1 MSPAMTDLDQPSP
14 PPGWAATLELAYGR
28 AGARTIPT
36 HRAHSGPLRVQKH
49 FEPEPGL
56 CEHILVHPPG
66 GIAGGD
72 RLAIAIDV
80 GPETRVRLTTPG
92 ATRWYR
98 GDDPASQHITATVS
112 AGATLELLPHPHLV
126 FDGARATNHLTLDLA
141 NDSTFIGWDLVGLGR
156 PAGDHPFTTGHWSS
170 HLELK
175 RAGRLVYADH
185 LDLPADTPLRT
196 SHLGLAG
203 HLAFGTALFVG
214 PRAAP
219 ELVDALRKHPTDLAS
234 GVTLTSEG
242 LITTRALSPSAEA
255 IHGWFMALW
264 AIALPQ
270 LTGRPAHPPRIWR
283 T

>member
-1 MSPAMTDLDQPSP
+1 MTDLDQPSP

-72 RLAIAIDV
+72 RLSIAIDV
-80 GPETRVRLTTPG
+80 GAESRVRLTTPG

-98 GDDPASQHITATVS
+98 GDSPASQHITARV
-112 AGATLELLPHPHLV
+112 AAAATLELLPHPHLV
-126 FDGARATNHLTLDLA
+126 FDGALATNHLSVDLA
-141 NDSTFIGWDLVGLGR
+141 PDATFIGWDLVGLGR
-156 PAGDHPFTTGHWSS
+156 PAGDHPFTTGRWSS
-170 HLELK
+170 RLELA
-175 RAGRLVYADH
+175 RRDRLVYADH
-185 LDLPADTPLRT
+185 LELPADSPLRV
-196 SHLGLAG
+196 SRLGLAG

-214 PRAAP
+214 PRVSA
-219 ELVDALRKHPTDLAS
+219 ELVDRLRALPTDLVT
-234 GVTLTSEG
+234 GVTETAEG
-242 LITTRALSPSAEA
+242 VIAARALGSSAEE
-255 IHGWFMALW
+255 IHRWFIGLW
-264 AIALPQ
+264 TLAYPP
-270 LTGRPAHPPRIWR
+270 LTGRTAHPPHPPRIWR